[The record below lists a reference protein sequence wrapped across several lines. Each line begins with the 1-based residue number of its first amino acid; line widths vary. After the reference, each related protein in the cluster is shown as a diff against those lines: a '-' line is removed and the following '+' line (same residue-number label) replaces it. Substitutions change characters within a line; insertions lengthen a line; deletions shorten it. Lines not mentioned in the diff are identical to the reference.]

1 MPKYKYVTGA
11 SLSQEAAELEIR
23 NRDMAYQ
30 AACEGIVLLKNEH
43 STLPLHT
50 GKVALY
56 GAGASR
62 TVKGGTGSGEVNE
75 RYTVSILEGLEN
87 AGFTVTTKRWIN
99 DFEDEL
105 QRITDQYAERMK
117 KTSILKFKDVINIMN
132 DPMMLPYGRLID
144 EQDIVE
150 SDTDTAIYVVARQA
164 GEGTDK
170 KLDKGE
176 FDLSE
181 LEKKNLEILSDH
193 YQKVILIVNSGSQ
206 MNLSILDTVR
216 IDSVIFFCQQGE
228 EGGNALADILSGKI
242 SPSGKLTDTW
252 VNQYSDIPF
261 AYEYSYLNKDLD
273 HEYYREGI
281 YVGYRYF
288 DSFHKAVRYPF
299 GFGLSYTDFAVE
311 LREVQRTGNRLIF
324 SVRVSNTGEYAGKEV
339 IQLYVSAPRGK
350 LGKELKR
357 LVSFEKTRKLK
368 PKEDELLRLTVELS
382 DCTSYDE
389 GKKAY
394 VLEKGDYLFMV
405 GNSSAHVVPAV
416 KMSLDNDVHLR
427 SVRSICPSERRIQ
440 ELEAEYTELKYDDVP
455 LTIKVNA
462 EDLEKEKIVYDS
474 AKKILDKKVSDQLS
488 VLTEKEMA
496 ELCVGQGM
504 GGMMKADKI
513 AALGCIGKTTD
524 SLYKKGILGVNLSDG
539 PAGIRLCKTAA
550 VRKNGSLKMG
560 EFFMSFMNFFPEFL
574 KKRMLLNPE
583 KDKPLY
589 QYCTAFPVGTSIAQ
603 TWNKALAEEVGK
615 ALSEEMKK
623 YLITYWL
630 APAMNIHR
638 NPLCGRNFE
647 YYSEDPYL
655 SGMIGASVVKGVQ
668 KEEGIYATI
677 KHFAANNSEENRN
690 HSDSIMDERT
700 LREIYLK
707 GFEICIREAKPKAV
721 MSSYNKINGVHTA
734 NCRDLLTLVLRDE
747 WGFDGVVMTDWY
759 ATQKDQAAAD
769 LAIAAGNDLI
779 MPGMPSDSKAILR
792 GLKNGRVS
800 KDNLELSVSRI
811 LQEINES
818 YIAKQYDPKDFV

>member
-11 SLSQEAAELEIR
+11 SIDEDVTELEIK
-23 NRDMAYQ
+23 NRKIAYK
-30 AACEGIVLLKNEH
+30 AACEGIVLLKNDNNV
-43 STLPLHT
+43 LPLNT
-50 GKVALY
+50 GKIALF

-87 AGFTVTTKRWIN
+87 AGFTVTTKKWIN

-105 QRITDQYAERMK
+105 QRSIDQYAERMK

-144 EQDIVE
+144 EQDIAE

-181 LEKKNLEILSDH
+181 LEKENLKILSDH
-193 YQKVILIVNSGSQ
+193 YRKVILIINSGSQ
-206 MNLSILDTVR
+206 MDLSILDSIR
-216 IDSVIFFCQQGE
+216 IDAVIFFCQQGE

-242 SPSGKLTDTW
+242 NPSGKLTDTW
-252 VNQYSDIPF
+252 AKQYSDIPF
-261 AYEYSYLNKDLD
+261 AYEYSYLNDDLD
-273 HEYYREGI
+273 HEYYKEGI
-281 YVGYRYF
+281 YIGYRYF
-288 DSFHKAVRYPF
+288 DSFYKEVRYPF
-299 GFGLSYTDFAVE
+299 GFGLSYTDFSVE
-311 LREVQRTGNRLIF
+311 VKDVQRTDNRLLF
-324 SVRVSNTGEYAGKEV
+324 TVKVSNTGEYAGREV
-339 IQLYVSAPRGK
+339 VQLYVSAPRGRLK
-350 LGKELKR
+350 KELKR
-357 LVSFEKTRKLK
+357 LISFEKTRELK
-368 PKEDELLRLTVELS
+368 PNEEELIKLTAELS

-389 GKKAY
+389 DNKAY
-394 VLEKGDYLFMV
+394 VLEKGDYLFLI
-405 GNSSAHVVPAV
+405 GDSSSNVSPAV
-416 KMSLDNDVHLR
+416 KMILDNDVDLR
-427 SVRSICPSERRIQ
+427 SVRSICPSERKIQ
-440 ELEAEYTELKYDDVP
+440 ELEAEYTELKYDDIPFTV
-455 LTIKVNA
+455 KARA
-462 EDLEKEKIVYDS
+462 EDLETEKVVYGS
-474 AKKILDKKVSDQLS
+474 VKKKAIDQLS
-488 VLTEKEMA
+488 ALTEKEMA
-496 ELCVGQGM
+496 ALCVGQGM

-550 VRKNGSLKMG
+550 IRKNGSLKMG

-574 KKRMLLNPE
+574 KKRMLLDPK

-603 TWNKALAEEVGK
+603 TWSKALAEEVGK

-623 YLITYWL
+623 YLLTYWL

-655 SGMIGASVVKGVQ
+655 SGMTGASVVKGVQ

-677 KHFAANNSEENRN
+677 KHFAANNAEENRN

-779 MPGMPSDSKAILR
+779 MPGMPSDSKTILK
-792 GLKNGRVS
+792 GLNNGRVS
-800 KDNLELSVSRI
+800 KSELESSVSRI
-811 LQEINES
+811 LKEINDS
-818 YIAKQYDPKDFV
+818 NIAKQYDPKDFI

>member
-1 MPKYKYVTGA
+1 MAKYRYVTGA
-11 SLSQEAAELEIR
+11 SADGSITELETANR
-23 NRDMAYQ
+23 NIAYQ
-30 AACEGIVLLKNEH
+30 AACEGIVLLKNENNV
-43 STLPLHT
+43 LPLQIS
-50 GKVALY
+50 KIALF

-87 AGFTVTTKRWIN
+87 AGFTVTTKRWIT
-99 DFEDEL
+99 DFEKEL
-105 QRITDQYAERMK
+105 QRDIDEYAERMK

-132 DPMMLPYGRLID
+132 DPMLLPYGRLID
-144 EQDIVE
+144 EQDITE

-170 KLDKGE
+170 KLDKDE

-181 LEKKNLEILSDH
+181 IEKGNLKILSDR
-193 YQKVILIVNSGSQ
+193 YQKVILIINSGSQ
-206 MNLSILDTVR
+206 MDLSILDEIRV
-216 IDSVIFFCQQGE
+216 DAVIFFCQQGE
-228 EGGNALADILSGKI
+228 EGGNALADIITGKVN
-242 SPSGKLTDTW
+242 PSGKLTDTW

-261 AYEYSYLNKDLD
+261 GDEYSYLNKNLD
-273 HEYYREGI
+273 HEYYKEGI

-288 DSFHKAVRYPF
+288 DSFHKEVRYPF
-299 GFGLSYTDFAVE
+299 GFGLSYTDFDIEVKNIN
-311 LREVQRTGNRLIF
+311 REGNRLLF
-324 SVRVSNTGEYAGKEV
+324 SVNVTNTGDCSGKETV
-339 IQLYVSAPRGK
+339 QLYVSAPEGK
-350 LGKELKR
+350 LKKEMKR
-357 LVSFEKTRKLK
+357 LVSFEKTCELK
-368 PKEDELLRLTVELS
+368 PKEEKLLLLIVELA

-389 GKKAY
+389 NEKAY
-394 VLEKGDYLFMV
+394 VLEKGDYLFLI
-405 GNSSAHVVPAV
+405 GNSSRHVTPVAV
-416 KMSLDNDVHLR
+416 MSLDHDADLR
-427 SVRSICPSERRIQ
+427 RVRSICPSERRIQ
-440 ELEAEYTELKYDDVP
+440 ELEAEYIGPEYSNIP
-455 LTIKVNA
+455 FTITVNA
-462 EDLEKEKIVYDS
+462 EELEKERIVYGSIVGLDQ
-474 AKKILDKKVSDQLS
+474 KIQDQLS
-488 VLTEKEMA
+488 VLTEKEMTA
-496 ELCVGQGM
+496 LCVGQGM

-524 SLYKKGILGVNLSDG
+524 SLYKKGIIGVNLSDG

-560 EFFMSFMNFFPEFL
+560 EFFMSFMNFFPDFL
-574 KKRMLLNPE
+574 KKRMLLNPG
-583 KDKPLY
+583 KDQSLY

-603 TWNKALAEEVGK
+603 TWNRQLAEKVG
-615 ALSEEMKK
+615 AAICEEMKK
-623 YLITYWL
+623 YMVTYWL

-677 KHFAANNSEENRN
+677 KHFAANNAEENRN

-707 GFEICIREAKPKAV
+707 VFEICIREAKPKAV
-721 MSSYNKINGVHTA
+721 MSSYNKINGVHMA

-779 MPGMPSDSKAILR
+779 MPGMPSDSKSILK

-800 KDNLELSVSRI
+800 AKELELSASRI

-818 YIAKQYDPKDFV
+818 YVAKQFEPKDFI